1 MKTCIGNGLFGS
13 GGRAQETNKR
23 WRGGWRASGEGSKK
37 QPVSSCKESR
47 KYAWSLCIEWTEK
60 KKKKKKNQLCHS
72 SGLWKTSLPPTDT
85 YAQNQNTHFAHRA
98 SRFNEH
104 NTFTGIV
111 PLENKWGIVYF
122 SGLHFLFSPAA
133 PKSPKCSEQEDVRW
147 RENKEQGG
155 EIESKG
161 ITHETLHKTVI
172 SWNILRK

>member
-1 MKTCIGNGLFGS
+1 MVFSEVGAELRKQTRDGEVAGEPQEKGARSSRSLPVKSPGNMP
-13 GGRAQETNKR
+13 E
-23 WRGGWRASGEGSKK
+23 
-37 QPVSSCKESR
+37 VSVLSEQ
-47 KYAWSLCIEWTEK
+47 K

-72 SGLWKTSLPPTDT
+72 AGLWKTSLPPTDT

-155 EIESKG
+155 KIESKS